1 MLKPISL
8 AIIMML
14 AASTASAFDWEAPTT
29 DQNLGS
35 KQAERSVALDGATLE
50 RLSTGAHLGSDV
62 ISAMPFILATVTG
75 THFGVDMAAAYAIDQ
90 DENPILQQALSG
102 NNGS

>member
-1 MLKPISL
+1 MLKPTSL
-8 AIIMML
+8 ALAMTL

-29 DQNLGS
+29 DQNVGS
-35 KQAERSVALDGATLE
+35 KQAERSVALDGATLQ

-62 ISAMPFILATVTG
+62 ISAMPFILATMTG

-90 DENPILQQALSG
+90 DENSILQQALSG